1 MKTQKILNIMIF
13 IVGIMAFIITRSIVM
28 DLEEPFANSNQVP
41 QDNKCSALTDCMS
54 CATMDGCGWCGSSK
68 KCLQTIDLAKCEKA
82 DSYITSNTQCE
93 NVEPKLTS
101 AKARTDKVFNEGK
114 ENRRMEL
121 IRKYSDRI
129 ATNMAAIVKEENK
142 AATKKYVQDNLCT
155 SFSVSDNASANSSS
169 ASSVKST

>member
-13 IVGIMAFIITRSIVM
+13 IVGIMAFIITRSIVKSV
-28 DLEEPFANSNQVP
+28 EEPFANSNQVP
-41 QDNKCSALTDCMS
+41 QDNKCSALADCMS

-82 DSYITSNTQCE
+82 DSYITSNSQCE

-101 AKARTDKVFNEGK
+101 SKARTDKVFNEGK

-129 ATNMAAIVKEENK
+129 ATNIAALVKEENK
-142 AATKKYVQDNLCT
+142 AATKKYVQDNLCI
-155 SFSVSDNASANSSS
+155 NSSS

>member
-1 MKTQKILNIMIF
+1 
-13 IVGIMAFIITRSIVM
+13 M
-28 DLEEPFANSNQVP
+28 DLEEPFANP

-129 ATNMAAIVKEENK
+129 ATNIAALVKEENK
-142 AATKKYVQDNLCT
+142 AATKKYVQDNLCI
-155 SFSVSDNASANSSS
+155 NSAS

>member
-28 DLEEPFANSNQVP
+28 GLEEPFANP
-41 QDNKCSALTDCMS
+41 QDNKCSALADCMS

-129 ATNMAAIVKEENK
+129 ATNIAALVKEENK
-142 AATKKYVQDNLCT
+142 KATKKYVQDNLCI
-155 SFSVSDNASANSSS
+155 NSSS

>member
-28 DLEEPFANSNQVP
+28 DLEEPFANP

-129 ATNMAAIVKEENK
+129 ATNIAALVKEENK
-142 AATKKYVQDNLCT
+142 AATKKYVQDNLCI
-155 SFSVSDNASANSSS
+155 NSSS

>member
-13 IVGIMAFIITRSIVM
+13 IVGIMAFIITRSIVKSV
-28 DLEEPFANSNQVP
+28 EEPFVNEVP
-41 QDNKCSALTDCMS
+41 QDNKCSALADCMS

-101 AKARTDKVFNEGK
+101 SNARTDKVFNEGK

-121 IRKYSDRI
+121 ILKYSDRI
-129 ATNMAAIVKEENK
+129 STNIAALVKEENK
-142 AATKKYVQDNLCT
+142 KATKKYVQDNLCI
-155 SFSVSDNASANSSS
+155 NSAIGPST
-169 ASSVKST
+169 SVKST

>member
-13 IVGIMAFIITRSIVM
+13 IVGIMAFIITRSIVKSV
-28 DLEEPFANSNQVP
+28 EEPFANP
-41 QDNKCSALTDCMS
+41 QDNKCSALADCMS

-68 KCLQTIDLAKCEKA
+68 KCLRTIDLAACEKA
-82 DSYITSNTQCE
+82 DSYITSNSQCE

-101 AKARTDKVFNEGK
+101 SNARTDKVFNEGK

-129 ATNMAAIVKEENK
+129 ATNIAALVKEENK
-142 AATKKYVQDNLCT
+142 TATKKYVQDNLCI
-155 SFSVSDNASANSSS
+155 SDNAS

>member
-1 MKTQKILNIMIF
+1 MKTQKILNIMVF
-13 IVGIMAFIITRSIVM
+13 IVGIMAFIITRSIVKSV
-28 DLEEPFANSNQVP
+28 EEPFVNEVSQVP
-41 QDNKCSALTDCMS
+41 QDNKCSALADCMS

-68 KCLQTIDLAKCEKA
+68 KCLRTIDLAACEKA

-101 AKARTDKVFNEGK
+101 AKASADKVFNEGK

-129 ATNMAAIVKEENK
+129 ATNMAALVKEENK
-142 AATKKYVQDNLCT
+142 EATKKYVQDNLCI
-155 SFSVSDNASANSSS
+155 NGASAS
-169 ASSVKST
+169 ASVKST